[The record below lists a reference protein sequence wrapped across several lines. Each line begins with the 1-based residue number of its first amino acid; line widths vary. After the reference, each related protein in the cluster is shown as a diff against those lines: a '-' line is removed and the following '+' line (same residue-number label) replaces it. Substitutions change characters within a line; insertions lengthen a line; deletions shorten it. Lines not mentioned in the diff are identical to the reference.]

1 MEVVS
6 SSSMM
11 PEGNSGDQNT
21 FELCVMLTDVQ
32 SGLDRDLIFSVSI
45 EFGTAGKECLL
56 HH

>member
-11 PEGNSGDQNT
+11 QEGNSGDQNT
-21 FELCVMLTDVQ
+21 FQLCVMLTDVQ